1 MSKNSGFLSFI
12 DELKSE
18 LNDIKAQLNEEH
30 ESYNGNVLRA
40 STKPKNKKNQNK
52 SKKNNYKQKSYGSFE
67 SSEGKSIMTSSMEGQ
82 GLEGHSIEGNSMMT
96 ESMEGRSQMYSSH
109 KMENTNSI
117 KESHNL
123 EKLIKKK
130 NDKLGL
136 KDRENLLRAVVYS
149 EIIGKPKSLK

>member
-1 MSKNSGFLSFI
+1 
-12 DELKSE
+12 
-18 LNDIKAQLNEEH
+18 
-30 ESYNGNVLRA
+30 
-40 STKPKNKKNQNK
+40 
-52 SKKNNYKQKSYGSFE
+52 
-67 SSEGKSIMTSSMEGQ
+67 
-82 GLEGHSIEGNSMMT
+82 
-96 ESMEGRSQMYSSH
+96 MYSSH

-117 KESHNL
+117 KENHNL